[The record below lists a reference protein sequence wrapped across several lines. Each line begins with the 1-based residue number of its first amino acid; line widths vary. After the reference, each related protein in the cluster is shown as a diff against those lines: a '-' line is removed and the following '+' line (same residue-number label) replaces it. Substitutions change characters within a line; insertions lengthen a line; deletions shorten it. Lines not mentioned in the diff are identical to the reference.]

1 MLITSRTISRGHAT
15 NSTSSATTG
24 SMNAAVFLKKG
35 DVARIIGSS
44 VNARIHI
51 NMDVNISFS
60 EGRGRA
66 AETLQGCG

>member
-1 MLITSRTISRGHAT
+1 
-15 NSTSSATTG
+15 
-24 SMNAAVFLKKG
+24 MNAAVFLKKG